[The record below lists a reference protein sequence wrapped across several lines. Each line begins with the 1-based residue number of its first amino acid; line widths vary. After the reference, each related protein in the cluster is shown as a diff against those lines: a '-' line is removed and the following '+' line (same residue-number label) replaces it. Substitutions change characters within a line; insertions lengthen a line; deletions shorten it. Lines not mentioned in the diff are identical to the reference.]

1 MDYSFIRF
9 SETLAEAN
17 QLKDSPLANIRYQE
31 VIQLL
36 PTEHYL
42 QKTNTDY
49 GISFDGDLQV
59 LVVDCD
65 DNTLADITD
74 KVAVYEFIDRNG
86 INQLDIEFYKLSVDF
101 YKRPVHIKLVNTYS
115 NAVYYSNSLYIT
127 AYESYKT
134 TRFDYF
140 NHNVIV
146 GIPYDKTSNYQSIRL
161 QLWFNNLEDKTEVS
175 DYYQI
180 SNGNTISTRP
190 LYKQAEIYA
199 CEMMSNFAFERINVL
214 LLHDVIYIDG
224 VRMTNKTTLKSGS
237 RIQASNIFKT
247 EFSCFKNY
255 NENYLPYPFIYE
267 PLSLVDRSPEGT
279 YTLIGLPTKIS
290 GNFNRNITLD
300 SGTIKLYKGV
310 TLINT
315 FTTATIIGNLFEVDI
330 TGLIT
335 TNGTYYVVISNGMFK
350 SDVDTYSG
358 TNWSF
363 VVADGEYESSEYDN
377 SQYLT
382 N

>member
-17 QLKDSPLANIRYQE
+17 LLKDSPLANIPYQE
-31 VIQLL
+31 AIQLL

-42 QKTNTDY
+42 QKTNTEN

-59 LVVDCD
+59 LVVDCND
-65 DNTLADITD
+65 KTLADITNN
-74 KVAVYEFIDRNG
+74 VAVYEFVDRNG
-86 INQLDIEFYKLSVDF
+86 INQLDIEFYKLGVDF
-101 YKRPVHIKLVNTYS
+101 YKQPVHIKLVNTYS
-115 NAVYYSNSLYIT
+115 DAVWYSNSLYIT
-127 AYESYKT
+127 EYESYKT
-134 TRFDYF
+134 SRFDYF
-140 NHNVIV
+140 NHNVV
-146 GIPYDKTSNYQSIRL
+146 FGIPYDKTSNYQSIRL

-199 CEMMSNFAFERINVL
+199 CEMMSNFAFERINAML
-214 LLHDVIYIDG
+214 LSDIIYIDG
-224 VRMTNKTTLKSGS
+224 VRMTNKTTLKSGQ

-247 EFSCFKNY
+247 EFSCYKDY
-255 NENYLPYPFIYE
+255 NQKYLPYPFIYE
-267 PLSLVDRSPEGT
+267 LINLVTKSPEGV
-279 YTLIGLPTKIS
+279 YTLSSLPTEIT
-290 GNFNRNITLD
+290 GNFNRNIILG

-310 TLINT
+310 TLLET
-315 FTTATIIGNLFEVDI
+315 FTTATTVGNSFSVDI

-335 TNGTYYVVISNGMFK
+335 ENDTYYVVISSGLF
-350 SDVDTYSG
+350 SDGLYVYGG

-363 VVADGEYESSEYDN
+363 EVRNGDYSSLHYSN
-377 SQYLT
+377 NYLT

>member
-42 QKTNTDY
+42 QKTNTEN

-59 LVVDCD
+59 LVVDCND
-65 DNTLADITD
+65 KTLADITD
-74 KVAVYEFIDRNG
+74 KVAVYEFVDRNG
-86 INQLDIEFYKLSVDF
+86 INQFDIEFYKLNVDF
-101 YKRPVHIKLVNTYS
+101 YKRLVHIKLVNTYS
-115 NAVYYSNSLYIT
+115 DAVWYSNSLYIT
-127 AYESYKT
+127 EYESYKT
-134 TRFDYF
+134 SRYDYF
-140 NHNVIV
+140 NHNVV
-146 GIPYDKTSNYQSIRL
+146 FGIPYDKTSNYQSIRL

-190 LYKQAEIYA
+190 LYKQSEIYA
-199 CEMMSNFAFERINVL
+199 CEMMSNFAFERINAML
-214 LLHDVIYIDG
+214 LSDIIYIDG
-224 VRMTNKTTLKSGS
+224 VRMTNKTTLKSGQ
-237 RIQASNIFKT
+237 ITQASNIFKT
-247 EFSCFKNY
+247 EFSCFKDY
-255 NENYLPYPFIYE
+255 NQKYLPYPFIYE
-267 PLSLVDRSPEGT
+267 PLNLVSRSPEGI
-279 YTLIGLPTKIS
+279 YTLTSLPTTIS
-290 GNFNRNITLD
+290 GNFNRNVTLG
-300 SGTIKLYKGV
+300 SGTIKIYQGT
-310 TLINT
+310 TLIET
-315 FTTATIIGNLFEVDI
+315 FTTATIADNIFDVDI

-335 TNGTYYVVISNGMFK
+335 TNGTYYVIISDGLFYNGL
-350 SDVDTYSG
+350 DVYSG

-363 VVADGEYESSEYDN
+363 EVTDGEFDGTEFDN
-377 SQYLT
+377 TEFLT

>member
-17 QLKDSPLANIRYQE
+17 LLKDSPLANIRYQE

-42 QKTNTDY
+42 QKTNTEN

-59 LVVDCD
+59 LVVDCND
-65 DNTLADITD
+65 KTLADITNN
-74 KVAVYEFIDRNG
+74 VAVYEFVDRNG
-86 INQLDIEFYKLSVDF
+86 INQLDIEFYKLGVDF
-101 YKRPVHIKLVNTYS
+101 YKQPVHIKLVNTYS
-115 NAVYYSNSLYIT
+115 DAVWYSNSLYIT
-127 AYESYKT
+127 EYESYKT
-134 TRFDYF
+134 SRFDYF
-140 NHNVIV
+140 NHNVV
-146 GIPYDKTSNYQSIRL
+146 FGIPYDKTSNYQSIRL

-199 CEMMSNFAFERINVL
+199 CEMMSNFSFERINSML
-214 LLHDVIYIDG
+214 LSDIVYIDG
-224 VRMTNKTTLKSGS
+224 VRMTNKTTLKSGQ
-237 RIQASNIFKT
+237 RTQASNIFKT
-247 EFSCFKNY
+247 EFACYKDY
-255 NENYLPYPFIYE
+255 NQNYLPYPFIYE
-267 PLSLVDRSPEGT
+267 PLNLVSKSPDSV
-279 YTLIGLPTKIS
+279 YTLSSLPTEIT
-290 GNFNRNITLD
+290 GNFNRNITLGI
-300 SGTIKLYKGV
+300 GTIKLYKGV
-310 TLINT
+310 TLLET
-315 FTTATIIGNLFEVDI
+315 FTTATIVDNSFSVDI

-335 TNGTYYVVISNGMFK
+335 ENDTYYVVISSGMFENGL
-350 SDVDTYSG
+350 DIYSG

-363 VVADGEYESSEYDN
+363 LVTDGEFESTEFDN
-377 SQYLT
+377 TEFLT